1 MINENIIFLNDI
13 KTYSIELLEY
23 VKYNFINDEIIK
35 EIVIYLESSLSE
47 IDNINNYILELESK
61 INELA
66 SALKKKR
73 IEEYW
78 KQHANEKIKL
88 ENELSDIKSKIQEY
102 ENEIKK
108 VSETSIYLY
117 S

>member
-23 VKYNFINDEIIK
+23 VKYNFNDEIIK

-61 INELA
+61 INEL
-66 SALKKKR
+66 
-73 IEEYW
+73 E
-78 KQHANEKIKL
+78 Q
-88 ENELSDIKSKIQEY
+88 
-102 ENEIKK
+102 
-108 VSETSIYLY
+108 TSLF
-117 S
+117 

>member
-61 INELA
+61 INELEQ
-66 SALKKKR
+66 STLF
-73 IEEYW
+73 
-78 KQHANEKIKL
+78 
-88 ENELSDIKSKIQEY
+88 
-102 ENEIKK
+102 
-108 VSETSIYLY
+108 
-117 S
+117 

>member
-1 MINENIIFLNDI
+1 MINDNIIFLNDI

-61 INELA
+61 INELEQTR
-66 SALKKKR
+66 LF
-73 IEEYW
+73 
-78 KQHANEKIKL
+78 
-88 ENELSDIKSKIQEY
+88 
-102 ENEIKK
+102 
-108 VSETSIYLY
+108 
-117 S
+117 

>member
-35 EIVIYLESSLSE
+35 VIVIYLESSLSE

-61 INELA
+61 INEL
-66 SALKKKR
+66 
-73 IEEYW
+73 E
-78 KQHANEKIKL
+78 Q
-88 ENELSDIKSKIQEY
+88 
-102 ENEIKK
+102 
-108 VSETSIYLY
+108 TSLF
-117 S
+117 

>member
-1 MINENIIFLNDI
+1 MINENIIFLRKKRHPMKFTLNDNIIFLNDI

-61 INELA
+61 INEL
-66 SALKKKR
+66 
-73 IEEYW
+73 E
-78 KQHANEKIKL
+78 Q
-88 ENELSDIKSKIQEY
+88 
-102 ENEIKK
+102 
-108 VSETSIYLY
+108 TSLF
-117 S
+117 

>member
-61 INELA
+61 INELEQ
-66 SALKKKR
+66 STL
-73 IEEYW
+73 
-78 KQHANEKIKL
+78 L
-88 ENELSDIKSKIQEY
+88 
-102 ENEIKK
+102 
-108 VSETSIYLY
+108 
-117 S
+117 